1 MSDSSK
7 TETPA
12 ETIRRAAVLM
22 RELAG
27 GCEPRRWHWRALGEK
42 RYPQRVSSDGNVAL
56 IAETFI
62 SPEHRPYEAEHIA
75 SWSPPIAEAVAD
87 LLEEVARQ
95 YDAPPCDSPAGA
107 CNGCEWREDFTD
119 ALRLAQA
126 YLGAEAN
133 MTGGAA

>member
-12 ETIRRAAVLM
+12 ETMRRAAALM
-22 RELAG
+22 RERAEAAPG
-27 GCEPRRWHWRALGEK
+27 GPWRAKAGHL
-42 RYPQRVSSDGNVAL
+42 DGSPHYVNDADGHTA
-56 IAETFI
+56 AECWGG
-62 SPEHRPYEAEHIA
+62 SEEATSAHIA

-87 LLEEVARQ
+87 LLGEIARQ
-95 YDAPPCDSPAGA
+95 YDAPPCDSPDGA

-119 ALRLAQA
+119 ALRLASA
-126 YLGAEAN
+126 YLAAETN